1 MSHSFKLRAPRQVL
15 ACCLLAV
22 MVVFAGKAGEA
33 QTRPLIPDKPSV
45 EVHLEVLRALKAN
58 AAVTSFSAPITQV
71 TVVNK
76 MPDAESSTYAPSGRK
91 IPSEQPMLGQYD
103 AGSGLSQGVPKNA
116 PFARKSPSDRPSVK
130 AASKP
135 APVKKSGPAR
145 APASAISSAVKKT
158 APPSPTSISSPVAA
172 TSAADLKA
180 EAALMKDLEKEA
192 PSVKV
197 TKAPVPLDTVSAA
210 PAEKEVQAAS
220 PLPAPKPAPQPTPQL
235 VPEKPAP
242 DLPPLPAPDVA
253 LPVTPAVKEVKP
265 VSPPPAPQAAPQP
278 TPEIA
283 VPDLPPLPVPDMQ
296 ESPVIP
302 VPPPVPKIVSPEILS
317 PTAPL
322 AAKPE
327 AKKPAEVLV
336 VKKDAGKELPPLPP
350 LPLPSEAEV
359 KEKPLLPSIEKRMD
373 DLFIKQPKKQG
384 VISDT
389 TLRIDPSAKAT
400 EEANQKLAEEQ
411 KAKARKQESDRQA
424 QLTAKEKK
432 DAAPPASPLAAL
444 PSSTLPPPLPSAQI
458 APLPPAPELPESLP
472 MAQAG
477 DVDLPAL
484 PTLPPLTAITGD
496 DQKKS
501 SLEIVQPGDEVLSKD
516 LVSSKPPAPMQP
528 LDAEEKLPKVT
539 SGAAAQPE
547 MEGLPP
553 ILPPPPVAPMQ
564 VAQMEKRAVPTLPPT
579 TKPPEAK
586 PTTKPPEAKPST
598 TKPPE
603 AKPEIA
609 AASGAVSAVI
619 VFDKDKTD
627 LNEASKIRLGEL
639 ALQIVKNNQQVRIVA
654 YAAGTPEQASI
665 ARRISLSRALQIRA
679 FLIDKGVNQLNI
691 NVQALGNKVSSGQ
704 PERADIFLK

>member
-1 MSHSFKLRAPRQVL
+1 
-15 ACCLLAV
+15 
-22 MVVFAGKAGEA
+22 
-33 QTRPLIPDKPSV
+33 
-45 EVHLEVLRALKAN
+45 
-58 AAVTSFSAPITQV
+58 
-71 TVVNK
+71 
-76 MPDAESSTYAPSGRK
+76 
-91 IPSEQPMLGQYD
+91 
-103 AGSGLSQGVPKNA
+103 
-116 PFARKSPSDRPSVK
+116 
-130 AASKP
+130 
-135 APVKKSGPAR
+135 
-145 APASAISSAVKKT
+145 
-158 APPSPTSISSPVAA
+158 
-172 TSAADLKA
+172 
-180 EAALMKDLEKEA
+180 EKH
-192 PSVKV
+192 
-197 TKAPVPLDTVSAA
+197 
-210 PAEKEVQAAS
+210 
-220 PLPAPKPAPQPTPQL
+220 
-235 VPEKPAP
+235 
-242 DLPPLPAPDVA
+242 
-253 LPVTPAVKEVKP
+253 
-265 VSPPPAPQAAPQP
+265 
-278 TPEIA
+278 
-283 VPDLPPLPVPDMQ
+283 
-296 ESPVIP
+296 
-302 VPPPVPKIVSPEILS
+302 
-317 PTAPL
+317 
-322 AAKPE
+322 
-327 AKKPAEVLV
+327 
-336 VKKDAGKELPPLPP
+336 
-350 LPLPSEAEV
+350 
-359 KEKPLLPSIEKRMD
+359 
-373 DLFIKQPKKQG
+373 
-384 VISDT
+384 
-389 TLRIDPSAKAT
+389 
-400 EEANQKLAEEQ
+400 
-411 KAKARKQESDRQA
+411 
-424 QLTAKEKK
+424 

-444 PSSTLPPPLPSAQI
+444 PTSTLPLPPPSTQI

-484 PTLPPLTAITGD
+484 PILPPLTAITGD
-496 DQKKS
+496 AQDKS
-501 SLEIVQPGDEVLSKD
+501 SLEIVQPADGVLSKD

-691 NVQALGNKVSSGQ
+691 NVQALGNKVSSGE

>member
-1 MSHSFKLRAPRQVL
+1 MQK
-15 ACCLLAV
+15 
-22 MVVFAGKAGEA
+22 
-33 QTRPLIPDKPSV
+33 
-45 EVHLEVLRALKAN
+45 N
-58 AAVTSFSAPITQV
+58 AA
-71 TVVNK
+71 
-76 MPDAESSTYAPSGRK
+76 
-91 IPSEQPMLGQYD
+91 
-103 AGSGLSQGVPKNA
+103 
-116 PFARKSPSDRPSVK
+116 
-130 AASKP
+130 
-135 APVKKSGPAR
+135 
-145 APASAISSAVKKT
+145 
-158 APPSPTSISSPVAA
+158 
-172 TSAADLKA
+172 
-180 EAALMKDLEKEA
+180 
-192 PSVKV
+192 
-197 TKAPVPLDTVSAA
+197 
-210 PAEKEVQAAS
+210 
-220 PLPAPKPAPQPTPQL
+220 
-235 VPEKPAP
+235 
-242 DLPPLPAPDVA
+242 
-253 LPVTPAVKEVKP
+253 
-265 VSPPPAPQAAPQP
+265 
-278 TPEIA
+278 
-283 VPDLPPLPVPDMQ
+283 
-296 ESPVIP
+296 IP

-389 TLRIDPSAKAT
+389 TQRIDPSAKAT

-411 KAKARKQESDRQA
+411 KAKARKQELDRQA

-458 APLPPAPELPESLP
+458 AVPPPAPDLPESLP
-472 MAQAG
+472 MTQPG

-501 SLEIVQPGDEVLSKD
+501 SLEIVQPGDEVMSKD
-516 LVSSKPPAPMQP
+516 LVAAKPAVPMQP
-528 LDAEEKLPKVT
+528 FDAEEKLPKVT

-547 MEGLPP
+547 MEGLPST
-553 ILPPPPVAPMQ
+553 LPPPPVAPMQ
-564 VAQMEKRAVPTLPPT
+564 VAQMEKRAVPSLPPT

-586 PTTKPPEAKPST
+586 PPT

-609 AASGAVSAVI
+609 AASGAVSTAI

-627 LNEASKIRLGEL
+627 LNEESKSQLGAL
-639 ALQIVKNNQQVRIVA
+639 APQIVKNNQQVRIVA

-691 NVQALGNKVSSGQ
+691 NVQALGNKVSSGE

>member
-76 MPDAESSTYAPSGRK
+76 MPAAESSTYAPSGRK

-158 APPSPTSISSPVAA
+158 APPSPTSISPPVAA

-220 PLPAPKPAPQPTPQL
+220 PLPAPKPAPP
-235 VPEKPAP
+235 
-242 DLPPLPAPDVA
+242 
-253 LPVTPAVKEVKP
+253 
-265 VSPPPAPQAAPQP
+265 P

-296 ESPVIP
+296 KNAAIP

-389 TLRIDPSAKAT
+389 TQRIDPSAKAT

-458 APLPPAPELPESLP
+458 AVPPPAPDLPESLP

-484 PTLPPLTAITGD
+484 PILPPLTAITGD
-496 DQKKS
+496 AQDKS
-501 SLEIVQPGDEVLSKD
+501 SLEIVQPADGVLSKD

-639 ALQIVKNNQQVRIVA
+639 ALQIV
-654 YAAGTPEQASI
+654 
-665 ARRISLSRALQIRA
+665 
-679 FLIDKGVNQLNI
+679 
-691 NVQALGNKVSSGQ
+691 
-704 PERADIFLK
+704 